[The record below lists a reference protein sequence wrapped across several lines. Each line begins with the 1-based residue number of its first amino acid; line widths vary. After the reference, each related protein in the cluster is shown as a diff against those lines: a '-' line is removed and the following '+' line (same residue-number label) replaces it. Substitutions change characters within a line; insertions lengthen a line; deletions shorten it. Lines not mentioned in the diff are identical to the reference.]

1 MCRRGRLDSSASSEF
16 ANEKAIGPIL
26 DLPEEKFIIEAD
38 KVGDLGSA
46 SIYDILRTTCSGA
59 SID

>member
-1 MCRRGRLDSSASSEF
+1 LDSSVSSEF

-26 DLPEEKFIIEAD
+26 DLPEEKFVIEAD

-46 SIYDILRTTCSGA
+46 SIYDILRNTCSGA
-59 SID
+59 SIG

>member
-1 MCRRGRLDSSASSEF
+1 LDSSASSEL

-26 DLPEEKFIIEAD
+26 DLPEEKFVIEAD

-46 SIYDILRTTCSGA
+46 SIYRQATNYVQRDFN
-59 SID
+59 